1 MKVILKIIYNF
12 ICKIIIKLLP
22 LLRILRLQT
31 LVIDHLSVL
40 RLEANKYSNFQQL
53 ISELSLKRKL
63 VALDVGAQGS
73 IVGAQGGYDANIEHV
88 CLKKYEKFF
97 NPIMV
102 EPIPSEAEKLKK
114 NILLLKK
121 VCGVRIVLKSFI

>member
-63 VALDVGAQGS
+63 VALDVGAQG
-73 IVGAQGGYDANIEHV
+73 GFKQNFLE
-88 CLKKYEKFF
+88 KYNKYFD
-97 NPIMV
+97 PIMV